1 MSQRHQLDG
10 LTLLQDATGGTEA
23 IKMFVNQFCSN
34 IADLPIGE
42 TLDRI
47 HQHTLIHEERISC
60 HLLKLLVG
68 EVGLTVWNK
77 MSYVVLP
84 CHSELDEMQQVL
96 AAVTNRAGLVAVA
109 VAGDT
114 PLATSAMTGGA
125 ALVPGATVTVAEGA
139 TLPSSTVTLNTAS
152 SSTAV
157 ALVTQ
162 LDEGRVRHA
171 DLLHHVGVSG
181 RHRHWDVPRW
191 RTHTV
196 LRTIHRL
203 TVV

>member
-125 ALVPGATVTVAEGA
+125 ALVPGATVTVAERA
-139 TLPSSTVTLNTAS
+139 TLLQNET
-152 SSTAV
+152 
-157 ALVTQ
+157 
-162 LDEGRVRHA
+162 RVRESTRMHRGGFRSV
-171 DLLHHVGVSG
+171 LLTPGQ
-181 RHRHWDVPRW
+181 
-191 RTHTV
+191 TV
-196 LRTIHRL
+196 LLIGNN
-203 TVV
+203 